1 VLAPLRRE
9 LRISERL
16 RLLGQVSPARVA
28 DLMAESSAIVVPS
41 VWDEPSGGI
50 CLEAGLA
57 RIPVVASRAGGMPEG
72 LLEEEH
78 ALYFPIG
85 DHEECAAQLA
95 RVLRDPADA
104 EARAA
109 RAFERVQSFT
119 FDRYMEQMNEFVE
132 AATATRPRPALRQSP
147 A

>member
-1 VLAPLRRE
+1 
-9 LRISERL
+9 
-16 RLLGQVSPARVA
+16 
-28 DLMAESSAIVVPS
+28 

-85 DHEECAAQLA
+85 DHDSCADQLA
-95 RVLRDPADA
+95 RVLGNP
-104 EARAA
+104 EETAA
-109 RAFERVQSFT
+109 RTDCAFERAQAFT
-119 FDRYMEQMNEFVE
+119 FDHYMEQMNEFVD
-132 AATATRPRPALRQSP
+132 AAVTAGRSDAVGS
-147 A
+147 AA